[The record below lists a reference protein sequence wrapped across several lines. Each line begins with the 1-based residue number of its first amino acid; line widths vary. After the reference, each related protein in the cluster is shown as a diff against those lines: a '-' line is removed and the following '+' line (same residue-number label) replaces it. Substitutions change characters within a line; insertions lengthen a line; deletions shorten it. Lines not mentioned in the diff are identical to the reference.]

1 MKNVFNLKKIAL
13 LMFVAVLG
21 VSCSKSDDAPTP
33 VVVAPKS
40 ITAIATA
47 NPELSTLVKAL
58 VKAELSTTLDGT
70 GTYTVFAPTNKAF
83 TDKYGAGFPSDAI
96 YTKEAIAQILLNHVL
111 IVKKN
116 AADLKTEYVST
127 MATGPA
133 GTKMSLYVDLLANAG
148 KVTLNGKAI
157 VESKDIQAS
166 NGVIHI
172 VDSVITLPTLVEA
185 AAANPSFK
193 TLVKILTST
202 ATNGNGFGDQS
213 AVLAALGTAT
223 TAAPF
228 TVLAPTDAAFT
239 SATGTGGFITA
250 TTTPAQVGTVLKYHV
265 ITIGNVQSSGLM
277 DAQVITTF
285 GTQKLKVVKTT
296 TSIKFEDQAANR
308 SNVLIPDV
316 QCANGIIHAIDRVL
330 QPAL

>member
-1 MKNVFNLKKIAL
+1 
-13 LMFVAVLG
+13 MFVAVLG

-58 VKAELSTTLDGT
+58 VKAELSATLDGT

-185 AAANPSFK
+185 AAANPNFK

-250 TTTPAQVGTVLKYHV
+250 TTTPIQISTVLKYHV
-265 ITIGNVQSSGLM
+265 ITNNNIPSKDFSVLGGTLTCYNDQK
-277 DAQVITTF
+277 ITI
-285 GTQKLKVVKTT
+285 LSVAPSVK
-296 TSIKFEDQAANR
+296 FQDQAKN
-308 SNVLIPDV
+308 SSSVLIPDV